1 MKSMCNFFAG
11 NISLTLADS
20 NGDMVETT
28 LSQNFEVGQFQHK
41 MYHEIFLDEI
51 YGPESNLCIFGV
63 NNCILLS
70 LLKKVLLLR

>member
-1 MKSMCNFFAG
+1 MKNMCKSFAG

-20 NGDMVETT
+20 NGDVVETT

-41 MYHEIFLDEI
+41 ISHEIFLDEF

-63 NNCILLS
+63 SNCI
-70 LLKKVLLLR
+70 

>member
-1 MKSMCNFFAG
+1 MKSMYNFFAG

-51 YGPESNLCIFGV
+51 YGPESKPVYFWCQ
-63 NNCILLS
+63 
-70 LLKKVLLLR
+70 

>member
-51 YGPESNLCIFGV
+51 
-63 NNCILLS
+63 
-70 LLKKVLLLR
+70 